1 MSIFAAAYEG
11 SRENRGRIKH
21 QITRSV
27 VSIFNQI

>member
-11 SRENRGRIKH
+11 RKGNREKIKH